1 MKQNKVKNK
10 GNPVVNY
17 LTNILNAMALGL
29 FSSLLVGLILEQ
41 TGKLLDIAYLINFG
55 QYAKLLMGP
64 AIGVAVAYAV
74 KAPPLSIFA
83 AAVAGAIGA
92 GTFAALPAAKV
103 GEPVGALLA
112 ALIGAE
118 VAKLISGKTKV
129 DIILVPVV
137 TIIIGGLVGVYFAP
151 GVASFM
157 KATGN
162 LVNEATKLHPL
173 PMGILV
179 SVLMG
184 MILTAPISSA
194 AIAISLGLNGL
205 AGGAATVGCSA
216 QMIGFAVMSFKE
228 NGIGGFIAQGIG
240 TSMLQVPNIIKN
252 PLIWIPPTLTSAIL
266 GPLSTLV
273 FKMTNIP
280 EGSGMGTSGFVGQI
294 GTLTDMGP
302 TAWTGIVLL
311 HFILP
316 GVITYLISE
325 FMQKKGW
332 IRPDDLKLQS
342 N

>member
-74 KAPPLSIFA
+74 KAPPLSVFA

-325 FMQKKGW
+325 FMRKKGW

>member
-1 MKQNKVKNK
+1 MKNNGNKVID
-10 GNPVVNY
+10 Y
-17 LTNILNAMALGL
+17 LTKVLNAMALGL
-29 FSSLLVGLILEQ
+29 FSSLIVGLILEQ
-41 TGKLLDIAYLINFG
+41 AGIILNLEKLQLFG

-64 AIGVAVAYAV
+64 AIGVAVARSVNAS
-74 KAPPLSIFA
+74 PLGIFS

-92 GTFAALPAAKV
+92 GTFSVLPMAKI

-112 ALIGAE
+112 ALAGAE
-118 VAKLISGKTKV
+118 ASKLVGGKTKV
-129 DIILVPVV
+129 DIILVPVT
-137 TIIIGGLVGVYFAP
+137 TIIIGGLVGVYLAP
-151 GVASFM
+151 GVAAFM

-194 AIAISLGLNGL
+194 AVAISLGLDGL
-205 AGGAATVGCSA
+205 AAGAATVGCSA

-228 NGIGGFIAQGIG
+228 NGIGGFVAQGIG
-240 TSMLQVPNIIKN
+240 TSMLQVPNIIRN

-280 EGSGMGTSGFVGQI
+280 EGAGMGTSGLVGQI
-294 GTLTDMGP
+294 GTLAAMGSS
-302 TAWTGIVLL
+302 AWLGIILL
-311 HFILP
+311 HFVLP
-316 GVITYLISE
+316 GILTYVIAEY
-325 FMQKKGW
+325 MRKKGW
-332 IRPDDLKLQS
+332 IQSEDLILQ
-342 N
+342 NT

>member
-1 MKQNKVKNK
+1 MKKNGNKVID
-10 GNPVVNY
+10 Y
-17 LTNILNAMALGL
+17 LTKVLNAMALGL
-29 FSSLLVGLILEQ
+29 FSSLIVGLILEQ
-41 TGKLLDIAYLINFG
+41 AGIILNLEKLQLFG

-64 AIGVAVAYAV
+64 AIGVAVARSVNAS
-74 KAPPLSIFA
+74 PLGIFS

-92 GTFAALPAAKV
+92 GTFSVLPMAKI

-112 ALIGAE
+112 ALAGAE
-118 VAKLISGKTKV
+118 ASKLVGGKTKV
-129 DIILVPVV
+129 DIILVPVT
-137 TIIIGGLVGVYFAP
+137 TIIIGGLVGVYLAP
-151 GVASFM
+151 GVAAFM

-194 AIAISLGLNGL
+194 AVAISLGLDGL
-205 AGGAATVGCSA
+205 AAGAATVGCSA

-228 NGIGGFIAQGIG
+228 NGIGGFVAQGIG
-240 TSMLQVPNIIKN
+240 TSMLQVPNIIRN

-280 EGSGMGTSGFVGQI
+280 EGAGMGTSGLVGQV
-294 GTLTDMGP
+294 GTLAAMGSS
-302 TAWTGIVLL
+302 AWLGIILL
-311 HFILP
+311 HFVLP
-316 GVITYLISE
+316 GILTYVIAEY
-325 FMQKKGW
+325 MRKKGW
-332 IRPDDLKLQS
+332 IQSEDLILQ
-342 N
+342 NT

>member
-1 MKQNKVKNK
+1 MKNNGNKVID
-10 GNPVVNY
+10 Y
-17 LTNILNAMALGL
+17 LTKVLNAMALGL
-29 FSSLLVGLILEQ
+29 FSSLIVGLILEQ
-41 TGKLLDIAYLINFG
+41 AGIILNLEKLQLFG

-64 AIGVAVAYAV
+64 AIGVAVARSVNAS
-74 KAPPLSIFA
+74 PLGIFS

-92 GTFAALPAAKV
+92 GTFSVLPMAKI

-112 ALIGAE
+112 ALAGAE
-118 VAKLISGKTKV
+118 ASKLVGGKTKV
-129 DIILVPVV
+129 DIILVPVT
-137 TIIIGGLVGVYFAP
+137 TIIIGGLVGVYLAP
-151 GVASFM
+151 GVATFM

-194 AIAISLGLNGL
+194 AVAISLGLDGL
-205 AGGAATVGCSA
+205 AAGAATVGCSA

-228 NGIGGFIAQGIG
+228 NGIGGFVAQGIG
-240 TSMLQVPNIIKN
+240 TSMLQVPNIIRN

-280 EGSGMGTSGFVGQI
+280 EGAGMGTSGLVGQI
-294 GTLTDMGP
+294 GTLAAMGSS
-302 TAWTGIVLL
+302 AWLGIILL
-311 HFILP
+311 HFVLP
-316 GVITYLISE
+316 GILTYVIAEY
-325 FMQKKGW
+325 MRKKGW
-332 IRPDDLKLQS
+332 IQSEDLILQ
-342 N
+342 NT

>member
-325 FMQKKGW
+325 FMRKKGW